1 MEGGAEEFLLKP
13 VKLSDLR
20 KLHSHLLNTANINPC
35 HENANCEIE
44 NANNNN
50 KDDSE
55 TDKNCTIANKR
66 KAPLETSSDL
76 SDRRPRVQELPV
88 S

>member
-20 KLHSHLLNTANINPC
+20 KLHSHLIDSTNSPCEESATCDIESANSTD
-35 HENANCEIE
+35 EE
-44 NANNNN
+44 
-50 KDDSE
+50 DSE
-55 TDKNCTIANKR
+55 TDKNCTNANKR
-66 KAPLETSSDL
+66 KATLATSSDL
-76 SDRRPRVQELPV
+76 SDRRPRVQEMPG

>member
-20 KLHSHLLNTANINPC
+20 KLHSHLLNTTNDPC
-35 HENANCEIE
+35 DENFES
-44 NANNNN
+44 ANNTN
-50 KDDSE
+50 KEESE
-55 TDKNCTIANKR
+55 IDKNCSNSNKR
-66 KAPLETSSDL
+66 KATSSDL